1 MRERRLGKH
10 FFLRYLRGF
19 PVRGKVADFPR
30 LAGLAKV
37 EAESMCVATSRNNLP
52 AREDEP
58 RLRWLFL
65 DLNSYFASVEQELVP
80 SLRGR
85 PVAVVPVVADTTC
98 CIAASYEAK
107 LFGIKTGTQVG
118 EAKHLCPG
126 IELVEARHEL
136 YVEYHNRIVEA
147 VETVVP
153 VSSVMSIDEMACRL
167 MGREQPLL
175 AALDLAECVKQKIR
189 ETVGSTLRCSV
200 GLAPNRYLSKVAS
213 DMEKPDGLVALTPDI
228 LEAALLRLTPRD
240 LPGIGPRM
248 EARLHQAGIR
258 TMQQLWALDREQMNN
273 LWGGMGGDK
282 LWYWLRG
289 EDFEDVE
296 LEHAKSI
303 SHSHVLAPEL
313 RTRDGAYAV
322 VVKLLHKAAMRL
334 RTAKLWTTNLRL
346 SAKFAVQKDISARQH
361 NSGIPQLGWS
371 DSTSLVE
378 CQDNQTL
385 SEGLRKLWAGMP
397 TGRNYSKPFYV
408 GVALSNLVPD
418 HLHTLD
424 LFAGLDT
431 EVRRTNLS
439 ATMDSINKKHGTTM
453 LFYASMLPAGTAAP
467 TRIAFTSIPDLF

>member
-1 MRERRLGKH
+1 M
-10 FFLRYLRGF
+10 
-19 PVRGKVADFPR
+19 
-30 LAGLAKV
+30 
-37 EAESMCVATSRNNLP
+37 ATPLYNPDRSG
-52 AREDEP
+52 DGEP

-85 PVAVVPVVADTTC
+85 PVAVVPVMADTTC

-107 LFGIKTGTQVG
+107 HFGVKTGTQVG
-118 EAKHLCPG
+118 EAKRMCPG

-136 YVEYHNRIVEA
+136 YVDYHNRIVAA
-147 VETVVP
+147 VESVVP

-175 AALDLAECVKQKIR
+175 AALDLAQRVKTKIR
-189 ETVGSTLRCSV
+189 DTVGSTLRCSV
-200 GLAPNRYLSKVAS
+200 GLAQNRYLSKVAS

-228 LEAALLRLTPRD
+228 LEAALLTLTPRD
-240 LPGIGPRM
+240 LPGVGPRM
-248 EARLHQAGIR
+248 EKRLHAAGIR
-258 TMQQLWALDREQMNN
+258 TMKQLWALNREQMND
-273 LWGGMGGDK
+273 LWGGMGGEK
-282 LWYWLRG
+282 LWHWLRG
-289 EDFEDVE
+289 EDFHDEE

-303 SHSHVLAPEL
+303 GHSHVLAPEL

-322 VVKLLHKAAMRL
+322 VSKLLHKAAMRL
-334 RTAKLWTTNLRL
+334 RTANLWASNLRL
-346 SAKFAVQKDISARQH
+346 SAKFAVPKDLSSRQH

-371 DSTSLVE
+371 ASTPLVE

-385 SEGLRKLWAGMP
+385 TEGLRKLWAGMP
-397 TGRNYSKPFYV
+397 AGRDYAKPFYV
-408 GVALSNLVPD
+408 GVALSDLVPD

-424 LFAGLDT
+424 LFAGLDR

-439 ATMDSINKKHGTTM
+439 KTMDTINKKHGTTM